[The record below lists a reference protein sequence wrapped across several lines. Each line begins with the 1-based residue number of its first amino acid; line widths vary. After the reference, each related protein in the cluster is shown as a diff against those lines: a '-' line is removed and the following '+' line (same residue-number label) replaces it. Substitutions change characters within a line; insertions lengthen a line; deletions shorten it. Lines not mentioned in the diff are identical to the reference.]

1 MKGVG
6 RWLRWTLALSCLLTA
21 LVLVTWR
28 QSRALEVLERLD
40 GLRTEVS
47 LAEAEIEELERSI
60 QLLESRLR
68 VVPAAQARLGMRLP
82 AATEQ
87 VILSLSAE
95 PQP

>member
-1 MKGVG
+1 MRGVG

-28 QSRALEVLERLD
+28 QSRALEVLARLD
-40 GLRTEVS
+40 GLRKEVS
-47 LAEAEIEELERSI
+47 LAEAEIVELERTI
-60 QLLESRLR
+60 QVLESRLR

-87 VILSLSAE
+87 VILSAE

>member
-1 MKGVG
+1 MRGVG
-6 RWLRWTLALSCLLTA
+6 GWLRWTLALSCLLTA

-28 QSRALEVLERLD
+28 QSRALEVLARLD
-40 GLRTEVS
+40 GLRTDVS
-47 LAEAEIEELERSI
+47 LVEAEIVELERSI

-68 VVPAAQARLGMRLP
+68 VVPAAQAQLGMRLP

-87 VILSLSAE
+87 VILSGE